1 MTSYSKIN
9 PIPLEFHARISKIR
23 GSKIGLDGTSW
34 CPTRHR
40 CARSVTYWQTWT
52 NDSAQLEGS
61 VGPANKAGMG
71 HAIPSLEAGERG
83 EHYHIMLVCNYK
95 LSYPRVN
102 PARYISLESTVSPR
116 TDSSRSIPFGFHP
129 LRDQPASIVE
139 ESTAGGPRSLVFSS
153 IKREKWYD
161 VTGRSDS
168 IRFAWRTT
176 STNQTR
182 LETLR
187 ARCVSV
193 RNLFEPLAR
202 RNYFGILVEIGIW
215 SLLISVNYSYVMYI
229 RYQGVRF

>member
-1 MTSYSKIN
+1 MKRDTRYSIISNDQFIKLRATARSIRF
-9 PIPLEFHARISKIR
+9 LSEFHARISKIR

-116 TDSSRSIPFGFHP
+116 IDSSRSIPFGFHP
-129 LRDQPASIVE
+129 LRWINLRQSWRNRPRVGLDLGSF
-139 ESTAGGPRSLVFSS
+139 SPRSNV
-153 IKREKWYD
+153 KN
-161 VTGRSDS
+161 G
-168 IRFAWRTT
+168 TT
-176 STNQTR
+176 
-182 LETLR
+182 
-187 ARCVSV
+187 
-193 RNLFEPLAR
+193 
-202 RNYFGILVEIGIW
+202 
-215 SLLISVNYSYVMYI
+215 
-229 RYQGVRF
+229 